1 MIVKPLTSARLRL
14 AKRFANTTKEYPM
27 SEALEEAATA
37 LREKFADADFAG
49 SVKFDIEG
57 EGVILVA
64 EGEVGIEDAP
74 GDSEADV
81 TISAELDTFRD
92 IFDGTLSPTAA
103 YMTGRMRI
111 DGDMG
116 LAMKLSQILG

>member
-1 MIVKPLTSARLRL
+1 
-14 AKRFANTTKEYPM
+14 M
-27 SEALEEAATA
+27 SEALEEAAAA

-49 SVKFDIEG
+49 SVKFDIED

-64 EGEVGIEDAP
+64 EGEVGIEDNP
-74 GDSEADV
+74 GESDADV
-81 TISAELDTFRD
+81 TISAALDTFRE

>member
-1 MIVKPLTSARLRL
+1 
-14 AKRFANTTKEYPM
+14 M
-27 SEALEEAATA
+27 SEALEAAAVA
-37 LREKFADADFAG
+37 LREKFADADFEG
-49 SVKFDIEG
+49 SVKFDIED

-64 EGEVGIEDAP
+64 GGEVNIENTP
-74 GDSEADV
+74 GNSDADV
-81 TISAELDTFRD
+81 TIGAALDTFRD
-92 IFDGTLSPTAA
+92 IFDGALSPTAA

>member
-1 MIVKPLTSARLRL
+1 
-14 AKRFANTTKEYPM
+14 M
-27 SEALEEAATA
+27 SEALEEAAAA

-49 SVKFDIEG
+49 SVKFDIED
-57 EGVILVA
+57 EGVIVVV
-64 EGEVGIEDAP
+64 EGEVGIEDAA
-74 GDSEADV
+74 GDSDTDV
-81 TISAELDTFRD
+81 TISAALDTFRE
-92 IFDGTLSPTAA
+92 IFDGELSPTAA

>member
-1 MIVKPLTSARLRL
+1 
-14 AKRFANTTKEYPM
+14 M
-27 SEALEEAATA
+27 SEALEEAVAA
-37 LREKFADADFAG
+37 LREKFADADFSG
-49 SVKFDIEG
+49 SVKFDIED
-57 EGVILVA
+57 EGVILVT
-64 EGEVGIEDAP
+64 EGEVGIANKP
-74 GDSEADV
+74 GEIDADV
-81 TISAELDTFRD
+81 TISAALDTFRD

>member
-1 MIVKPLTSARLRL
+1 
-14 AKRFANTTKEYPM
+14 M

-49 SVKFDIEG
+49 SVKFDIED

-64 EGEVGIEDAP
+64 EGEVVIENNP
-74 GDSEADV
+74 GDSDADV
-81 TISAELDTFRD
+81 TISAALDTVRE
-92 IFDGTLSPTAA
+92 IFDGALSPTIA

-116 LAMKLSQILG
+116 LAMKLRQILG

>member
-1 MIVKPLTSARLRL
+1 
-14 AKRFANTTKEYPM
+14 M
-27 SEALEEAATA
+27 SEALEEAAAA
-37 LREKFADADFAG
+37 LREKFADAEFAG
-49 SVKFDIEG
+49 SVKFDIED

-64 EGEVGIEDAP
+64 EGEVGTVNNP
-74 GDSEADV
+74 GDIDADV
-81 TISAELDTFRD
+81 TISAALDTFRD

>member
-1 MIVKPLTSARLRL
+1 
-14 AKRFANTTKEYPM
+14 M
-27 SEALEEAATA
+27 SEALEEAAAA
-37 LREKFADADFAG
+37 LREKFVNADIAG
-49 SVKFDIEG
+49 SVKFDIED

-64 EGEVGIEDAP
+64 EGEVSTENNPAEVDA
-74 GDSEADV
+74 EV
-81 TISAELDTFRD
+81 TISASLDTFRE

-103 YMTGRMRI
+103 YMTGQMRI

>member
-1 MIVKPLTSARLRL
+1 
-14 AKRFANTTKEYPM
+14 M
-27 SEALEEAATA
+27 SEALEEAEAA
-37 LREKFADADFAG
+37 LREKFADADFKG
-49 SVKFDIEG
+49 SVKFDIED

-64 EGEVGIEDAP
+64 EGEVGTVNNPGEIDA
-74 GDSEADV
+74 EV
-81 TISAELDTFRD
+81 TISAALDTFRE
-92 IFDGTLSPTAA
+92 IFEGALSPTAA

>member
-1 MIVKPLTSARLRL
+1 
-14 AKRFANTTKEYPM
+14 M
-27 SEALEEAATA
+27 SEALEEAAAA
-37 LREKFADADFAG
+37 LREKFAGADFAG
-49 SVKFDIEG
+49 SVKFDIEE
-57 EGVILVA
+57 EGAILVA
-64 EGEVGIEDAP
+64 DGEVGSGDGP
-74 GDSEADV
+74 GDSDPDV
-81 TISAELDTFRD
+81 TISAALDTFRE

>member
-1 MIVKPLTSARLRL
+1 MSEA
-14 AKRFANTTKEYPM
+14 PM
-27 SEALEEAATA
+27 SEALEEAAAA
-37 LREKFADADFAG
+37 LRKKFADADFEG
-49 SVKFDIEG
+49 SVKFDIED

-64 EGEVGIEDAP
+64 GGEVAIADNP
-74 GDSEADV
+74 GDSDVDV
-81 TISAELDTFRD
+81 TIGATLDTFRD
-92 IFDGTLSPTAA
+92 IFDGALSPTAA

>member
-1 MIVKPLTSARLRL
+1 
-14 AKRFANTTKEYPM
+14 M
-27 SEALEEAATA
+27 SEALEEAAAA
-37 LREKFADADFAG
+37 LREKFAEAEFAG
-49 SVKFDIEG
+49 SVKFDIED

-64 EGEVGIEDAP
+64 EGEVGIANKP
-74 GDSEADV
+74 GEIDADV
-81 TISAELDTFRD
+81 TISAALDTFRE

-116 LAMKLSQILG
+116 LAMKLSQVLG

>member
-1 MIVKPLTSARLRL
+1 
-14 AKRFANTTKEYPM
+14 M
-27 SEALEEAATA
+27 SEALETAATA
-37 LREKFADADFAG
+37 LREKFADADFTG

-64 EGEVGIEDAP
+64 DGEVGIGDAP
-74 GDSEADV
+74 GGGDADV
-81 TISAELDTFRD
+81 TISASLDSFRD
-92 IFDGTLSPTAA
+92 IFDGALSPTAA

>member
-1 MIVKPLTSARLRL
+1 
-14 AKRFANTTKEYPM
+14 M
-27 SEALEEAATA
+27 SEDLDAAAAA
-37 LREKFADADFAG
+37 LREKFAGADFAG
-49 SVKFDIEG
+49 TVAFDIED

-64 EGEVGIEDAP
+64 EGEVGIENNP
-74 GDSEADV
+74 GDSDADV
-81 TISAELDTFRD
+81 TISAALDTFRE
-92 IFDGTLSPTAA
+92 IFDGELSPTAA